1 MSEGRA
7 DGTRWSIERHV
18 PVLVVI
24 TLCANAALAI
34 WYASQADARLTQVE
48 KAQTSASTDIA
59 NLNAA
64 REKTAIEITH
74 LGDSVQQ
81 ILAIVQRLDR
91 REGGEPGPAPRS
103 PGQ

>member
-48 KAQTSASTDIA
+48 KAQISAFAGIA
-59 NLNAA
+59 TLNDA
-64 REKTAIEITH
+64 REKAAIEITH
-74 LGDSVQQ
+74 LDDSMQQ

-91 REGGEPGPAPRS
+91 REGGEPGPASRPT
-103 PGQ
+103 GQ